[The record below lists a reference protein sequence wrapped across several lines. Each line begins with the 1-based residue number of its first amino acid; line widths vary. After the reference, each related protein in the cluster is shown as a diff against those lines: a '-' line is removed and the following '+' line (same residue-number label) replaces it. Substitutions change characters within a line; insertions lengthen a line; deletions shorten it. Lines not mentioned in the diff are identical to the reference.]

1 MANQKVDYKIEDGVA
16 IISMNCPENLN
27 AMDGALIEQLIEAF
41 DRAKDDES
49 ARAILLNSAT
59 RIFCSGGDLKTMY
72 KGVKTGEVD
81 FDAELSGA
89 AGIMKAMRTNPK
101 PIVGAVNGV
110 AAGAGFP
117 LALGCDY
124 LIADENASFVPAFV
138 NVGLIPDTGGAF
150 VLSRAIGESKARAI
164 VFTGRPVSG
173 EEAREL
179 GFVAEVV
186 AADELA
192 VVSVKQAKSFANGP
206 AMSYQKMKEL
216 LWQSNYGGWDEY
228 ATQEVA
234 AQSACM
240 HSTDFNARVIAFVEK
255 KK

>member
-1 MANQKVDYKIEDGVA
+1 MTDQKVIYKVEDGVS
-16 IISMNCPENLN
+16 IVSMNCAENLN
-27 AMDGALIEQLIEAF
+27 AMDGALIEQLTEAF
-41 DRAKDDES
+41 ERAASDES
-49 ARAILLNSAT
+49 SRAILLNSAT

-124 LIADENASFVPAFV
+124 LIADENASFVSAFV
-138 NVGLIPDTGGAF
+138 NVGLIPDTGGVF
-150 VLSRAIGESKARAI
+150 VLSRIIGESKTREI
-164 VFTGRPVSG
+164 VFTGRPVSAA
-173 EEAREL
+173 EAKDL

-186 AADELA
+186 PAEDLAA
-192 VVSVKQAKSFANGP
+192 VSMKQAKRFAKGP
-206 AMSYQKMKEL
+206 ALSYQKMKEL
-216 LWQSNYGGWDEY
+216 LWQSNYEGWDEY
-228 ATQEVA
+228 AEQEVA

-240 HSTDFNARVIAFVEK
+240 HSQDFNNRVIAFVEK